1 MIIAGSS
8 LEVVPV
14 ANLPI
19 SVVDKGAQLIVI
31 NHSETYINT
40 RADLVF
46 LQDVA
51 LIIPLIV
58 KEVLGG

>member
-1 MIIAGSS
+1 M
-8 LEVVPV
+8 
-14 ANLPI
+14 